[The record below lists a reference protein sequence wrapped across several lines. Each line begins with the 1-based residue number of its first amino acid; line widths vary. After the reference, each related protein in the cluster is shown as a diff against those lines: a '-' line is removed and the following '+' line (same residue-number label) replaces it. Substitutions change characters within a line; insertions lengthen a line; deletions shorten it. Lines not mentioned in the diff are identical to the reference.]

1 MSLTALQ
8 RPLAIT
14 TARKKRITIMI
25 DKDVIAAFQSKAQS
39 LGRGYQTL
47 INETLRAAL
56 GSDNRGKSAKRAR

>member
-1 MSLTALQ
+1 MSLTSLQ
-8 RPLAIT
+8 RPPAIT

-47 INETLRAAL
+47 MNEALRAAL
-56 GSDNRGKSAKRAR
+56 GAEDRGKPAKLAR